1 MRPRGVVSLAVLM
14 LAGCATTPV
23 PPASLS
29 DTQAMI
35 APKVIFSVP
44 SPAVLDQTANVTQSI
59 IAHVR
64 GQSFSFDVQIQLTP
78 AELDLAALDG
88 FGRRGLTVAW
98 KANTVTAT
106 PAPWLPKFIR
116 PADILADIALVYW
129 PNSALANSLAVTG
142 AVVAESASARRIS
155 ANGRDVIAIDYG
167 PGEGWNRS
175 AKLRNLAF
183 GYEID
188 IQSVEIAG

>member
-1 MRPRGVVSLAVLM
+1 MRSSAVVLAGLL
-14 LAGCATTPV
+14 LAGCATTPA
-23 PPASLS
+23 PPASLG
-29 DTQAMI
+29 DTEALI
-35 APKVIFSVP
+35 APKVVFSVP
-44 SPAVLDQTANVTQSI
+44 PPTVLNQTANVTQSI
-59 IAHVR
+59 VAHVR

-78 AELDLAALDG
+78 EELDLAALDG
-88 FGRRGLTVAW
+88 FGRRGLTVSW
-98 KANTVTAT
+98 KSGAVAAD

-129 PNSALANSLAVTG
+129 PNSALTSSLTTTG
-142 AVVAESASARRIS
+142 ATVTEGASTRRIS
-155 ANGRDVIAIDYG
+155 YDGRDVIAIDYG

-188 IQSVEIAG
+188 IQSAEIAG